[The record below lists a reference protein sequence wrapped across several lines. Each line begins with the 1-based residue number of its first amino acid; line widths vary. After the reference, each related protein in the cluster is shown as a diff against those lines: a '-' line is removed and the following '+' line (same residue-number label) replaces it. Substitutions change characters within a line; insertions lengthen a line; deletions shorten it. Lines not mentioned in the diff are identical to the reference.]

1 MKHYVIR
8 NCHAGAAQIAN
19 VAKERPHH
27 IEVILRCQE
36 DRASAELVVEFFHA
50 LNKLIA
56 KKAYVVTARVVATD
70 KVGGPLDW
78 AGRTA
83 VFWGDLESA
92 WCPAGDQKL
101 WVSQVMNL
109 SPRVILVGGAV
120 MLLAQMAGSEPR
132 AAAVHATFEA
142 AAFEQ
147 GIVSCGASTCLA
159 SDGRLHSANT
169 RISALGLLSELVS
182 DDHGQHIADA
192 LRRYI
197 GLSEP
202 RKTTESQIANRLIGE
217 AEGDELVILTLTTM
231 LENIEEPLS
240 ISGISEH
247 VGTSIRQL
255 QRRYLS
261 KTGAKLL
268 DTYRELRLER
278 ASSLLLHT
286 DMSMMEIATAT
297 GFSSRVA
304 MSRAF
309 FKRYGSRP
317 EANRTLRYR
326 GIAPI

>member
-1 MKHYVIR
+1 MKHYVIQ

-56 KKAYVVTARVVATD
+56 KKAYVVTASVVATD

-109 SPRVILVGGAV
+109 SPRVILVGAAV

-159 SDGRLHSANT
+159 TDGRLHSANT

-192 LRRYI
+192 LRRYV

-202 RKTTESQIANRLIGE
+202 GKKTESQIANRLIGE
-217 AEGDELVILTLTTM
+217 AKGDEVVIHTLATM
-231 LENIEEPLS
+231 LTHIEDPLS
-240 ISGISEH
+240 ISELAAT
-247 VGTSIRQL
+247 VGTSVRQL
-255 QRRYLS
+255 QRRYLG
-261 KTGAKLL
+261 KTNAKLL
-268 DTYRELRLER
+268 DTYKELRLER
-278 ASSLLLHT
+278 VGILLKYT
-286 DMSMMEIATAT
+286 DMPFAEVAAAT
-297 GFSSRVA
+297 GFSSRSA
-304 MSRAF
+304 MSRSF
-309 FKRYGSRP
+309 FKHFKSTPEESRKRRYLGC
-317 EANRTLRYR
+317 E
-326 GIAPI
+326 